1 MKQPSPETFMHRH
14 SSLKKSLW
22 HLSRSLRALA
32 LAGLAGVAAL
42 AAPLSVM
49 AEVPLDQLVRIV
61 AEGGNSFT
69 RTFNPFSPTARWV
82 SARTMYEPTM
92 IQNYATGQLDPW
104 LATGYE
110 WSADALTLTL
120 TLRDDVKWSDGEPF
134 SADDVAFTFN
144 LMKDNPG
151 LIGPAA
157 GAFGQYLSAVEA
169 VDAKTVQFTFS
180 TAYTPGLYAIVDQ
193 FIVPEHVWKDV
204 ADPVTFENSEPVGT
218 GPFTTI
224 DAFGTDRYQVTQN
237 PNYWQPL
244 NIEGVFVQGFNGN
257 DQVSAAVLSG
267 NIDWGGLVPDPDT
280 TFVALDPEHFGY
292 WWPRTSVVMLLANT
306 TEGALGDTTV
316 RKAMSL
322 ALDRQRMINTG
333 VWGKS
338 VPGNATG
345 LPEGPFKD
353 WIDPAVVEA
362 GASWVN
368 IDPDAANKML
378 DDAGYA
384 RGPDGI
390 RVDKD
395 GQPMAYDII
404 VPSGWNDWV
413 SASQIV
419 AENLADI
426 GINVTLR
433 TTTADSWTNSTFTG
447 QFDLSLGT
455 AQRTATPFE
464 FYRNNM
470 ATASVQPVGT
480 ASPNNQQRYGDPA
493 VDELLAKFAAST
505 DASEQKA
512 IIAELEGM
520 FSEAAPAIPL
530 YEQPD
535 WGLYNTTR
543 FTGFPNAENAYAP
556 LSLQMTNGPLLV
568 WPKLERRAE

>member
-1 MKQPSPETFMHRH
+1 M
-14 SSLKKSLW
+14 
-22 HLSRSLRALA
+22 SRSLRALA

-42 AAPLSVM
+42 SAPLPAM

-82 SARTMYEPTM
+82 STRTMYEPTM

-110 WSADALTLTL
+110 WSADALSLTL
-120 TLRDDVKWSDGEPF
+120 TLRDDVKWSDGEAF
-134 SADDVAFTFN
+134 TAADVAFTFN

-169 VDAKTVQFTFS
+169 VDDTTVKFTFS
-180 TAYTPGLYAIVDQ
+180 TTYTPGLYAIVDQ

-224 DAFGTDRYQVTQN
+224 DAFGTDRYQVTKN

-306 TEGALGDTTV
+306 TDGALGDTTV

-368 IDPDAANKML
+368 IDPDAANKLL

-384 RGPDGI
+384 RGADGI

-426 GINVTLR
+426 GMDVTLR

-470 ATASVQPVGT
+470 ATSSVQPVGT

-505 DASEQKA
+505 DAAEQKS
-512 IIAELEGM
+512 IIAQLEGM
-520 FSEAAPAIPL
+520 FNEAAPAIPL

>member
-1 MKQPSPETFMHRH
+1 MHRH
-14 SSLKKSLW
+14 TSSKKTPW
-22 HLSRSLRALA
+22 TLSRGLRALA
-32 LAGLAGVAAL
+32 FAGLAGTAAL
-42 AAPLSVM
+42 TAPLPAF

-82 SARTMYEPTM
+82 STRTMYEPTM

-110 WSADALTLTL
+110 WSADALSLTL
-120 TLRDDVKWSDGEPF
+120 TLRDDVKWSDGEAF
-134 SADDVAFTFN
+134 TAADVAFTFN

-169 VDAKTVQFTFS
+169 VDDTTVKFTFS
-180 TAYTPGLYAIVDQ
+180 TTYTPGLYAIVDQ
-193 FIVPEHVWKDV
+193 FIVPEHVWKDI

-280 TFVALDPEHFGY
+280 TFVALDPENFGY

-306 TEGALGDTTV
+306 TDGALGDTTV

-368 IDPDAANKML
+368 IDPDAANKLL
-378 DDAGYA
+378 DDAGYT
-384 RGPDGI
+384 RGADGI

-426 GINVTLR
+426 GMDVTLR

-470 ATASVQPVGT
+470 ATSSVQPVGT

-505 DASEQKA
+505 DAAEQKT
-512 IIAELEGM
+512 IIAQLEGM
-520 FSEAAPAIPL
+520 FNEAAPAIPL

-568 WPKLERRAE
+568 WPKLKRRAE

>member
-1 MKQPSPETFMHRH
+1 MHRH
-14 SSLKKSLW
+14 TSSKKTPW
-22 HLSRSLRALA
+22 TLSRGLRALA
-32 LAGLAGVAAL
+32 LAGLAGTAAL
-42 AAPLSVM
+42 TAPLPAF

-82 SARTMYEPTM
+82 STRTMYEPTM

-120 TLRDDVKWSDGEPF
+120 TLRDDVKWSDGEAF
-134 SADDVAFTFN
+134 TADDVAFTFN

-169 VDAKTVQFTFS
+169 VDDTTVKFTFS
-180 TAYTPGLYAIVDQ
+180 TTYTPGLYAIVDQ
-193 FIVPEHVWKDV
+193 FIVPEHVWKDI

-362 GASWVN
+362 GSSWVN
-368 IDPDAANKML
+368 IDPDAANKLL
-378 DDAGYA
+378 DDAGYT
-384 RGPDGI
+384 RGGDGI

-426 GINVTLR
+426 GMDVTLR

-470 ATASVQPVGT
+470 ATSSVQPVGT

-505 DASEQKA
+505 DATEQKA
-512 IIAELEGM
+512 IIAQLEGM
-520 FSEAAPAIPL
+520 FNEAAPAIPL

-535 WGLYNTTR
+535 WGLYNTNR

>member
-1 MKQPSPETFMHRH
+1 MHRH
-14 SSLKKSLW
+14 TSSKKTPW
-22 HLSRSLRALA
+22 TLSRGLRALA
-32 LAGLAGVAAL
+32 FAGLAGTAAL
-42 AAPLSVM
+42 TAPLPAF

-82 SARTMYEPTM
+82 STRTMYEPTM

-120 TLRDDVKWSDGEPF
+120 TLRDDVKWSDGEAF
-134 SADDVAFTFN
+134 SADDVVFTFN

-169 VDAKTVQFTFS
+169 VDATTVKFTFS
-180 TAYTPGLYAIVDQ
+180 TTYTPGLYAIVDQ
-193 FIVPEHVWKDV
+193 FIVPEHVWKDI

-306 TEGALGDTTV
+306 TDGALGDTTV

-368 IDPDAANKML
+368 IDPDAANKLL
-378 DDAGYA
+378 DDAGYT
-384 RGPDGI
+384 RGADGI

-426 GINVTLR
+426 GMDVTLR

-470 ATASVQPVGT
+470 ATSSVQPVGT

-505 DASEQKA
+505 DATEQKT
-512 IIAELEGM
+512 IIAQLEGM
-520 FSEAAPAIPL
+520 FNEAAPAIPL

>member
-1 MKQPSPETFMHRH
+1 MHRH
-14 SSLKKSLW
+14 TSSKKTPW
-22 HLSRSLRALA
+22 TLSRGLRALA
-32 LAGLAGVAAL
+32 FAGLAGTAAL
-42 AAPLSVM
+42 TAPLPAF

-82 SARTMYEPTM
+82 STRTMYEPTM

-110 WSADALTLTL
+110 WSADALSLTL
-120 TLRDDVKWSDGEPF
+120 TLRDDVKWSDGEAF
-134 SADDVAFTFN
+134 TAADVAFTFN

-169 VDAKTVQFTFS
+169 VDDTTVKFTFS
-180 TAYTPGLYAIVDQ
+180 TTYTPGLYAIVDQ
-193 FIVPEHVWKDV
+193 FIVPEHVWKDI

-280 TFVALDPEHFGY
+280 TFVALDPENFGY

-306 TEGALGDTTV
+306 TDGALGDTTV

-368 IDPDAANKML
+368 IDPDAANKLL
-378 DDAGYA
+378 DDAGYT
-384 RGPDGI
+384 RGADGI

-426 GINVTLR
+426 GMDVTLR

-470 ATASVQPVGT
+470 ATSSVQPVGT

-505 DASEQKA
+505 DAAEQKT
-512 IIAELEGM
+512 IIAQLEGM
-520 FSEAAPAIPL
+520 FNEAAPAIPL

>member
-1 MKQPSPETFMHRH
+1 MHRH
-14 SSLKKSLW
+14 TSLKKSPW
-22 HLSRSLRALA
+22 HLSRGLRALA

-42 AAPLSVM
+42 SAPLLAM

-82 SARTMYEPTM
+82 STRTMYEPTM

-120 TLRDDVKWSDGEPF
+120 ALRDDVKWSDGEAF
-134 SADDVAFTFN
+134 TAADVAFTFN
-144 LMKDNPG
+144 LMKENPG

-169 VDAKTVQFTFS
+169 VDDTTVKFTFS
-180 TAYTPGLYAIVDQ
+180 TTYTPGLYAIVDQ

-306 TEGALGDTTV
+306 TDGALGDTTV

-368 IDPDAANKML
+368 IDPDAANKLL

-384 RGPDGI
+384 RGADGI

-426 GINVTLR
+426 GMDVTLR

-470 ATASVQPVGT
+470 ATSSVQPVGT

-505 DASEQKA
+505 DAAEQKS
-512 IIAELEGM
+512 IIAQLEGM
-520 FSEAAPAIPL
+520 FNEAAPAIPL

-543 FTGFPNAENAYAP
+543 FTGFPNAGNAYAP

>member
-1 MKQPSPETFMHRH
+1 M
-14 SSLKKSLW
+14 
-22 HLSRSLRALA
+22 
-32 LAGLAGVAAL
+32 
-42 AAPLSVM
+42 
-49 AEVPLDQLVRIV
+49 
-61 AEGGNSFT
+61 
-69 RTFNPFSPTARWV
+69 
-82 SARTMYEPTM
+82 
-92 IQNYATGQLDPW
+92 
-104 LATGYE
+104 
-110 WSADALTLTL
+110 
-120 TLRDDVKWSDGEPF
+120 
-134 SADDVAFTFN
+134 
-144 LMKDNPG
+144 
-151 LIGPAA
+151 
-157 GAFGQYLSAVEA
+157 
-169 VDAKTVQFTFS
+169 
-180 TAYTPGLYAIVDQ
+180 
-193 FIVPEHVWKDV
+193 
-204 ADPVTFENSEPVGT
+204 
-218 GPFTTI
+218 
-224 DAFGTDRYQVTQN
+224 TQN

-257 DQVSAAVLSG
+257 DQVSAAVLAG

-306 TEGALGDTTV
+306 TEGALGDSTV

-345 LPEGPFKD
+345 LPEAPFKD

-390 RVDKD
+390 RLDKD
-395 GQPMAYDII
+395 GQPMSYDII

-426 GINVTLR
+426 GIDVTLR

-470 ATASVQPVGT
+470 ATSSVQPVGT

-493 VDELLAKFAAST
+493 VDELLAKFAGST
-505 DASEQKA
+505 DAAEQKA
-512 IIAELEGM
+512 IIAELQAM

-535 WGLYNTTR
+535 WGLYNTRR
-543 FTGFPNAENAYAP
+543 FTGFPNEENAYAP

>member
-1 MKQPSPETFMHRH
+1 MHRH
-14 SSLKKSLW
+14 TSSKKTPW
-22 HLSRSLRALA
+22 TLSRGLRALA
-32 LAGLAGVAAL
+32 LAGLAGTAAL
-42 AAPLSVM
+42 TAPLPAF

-82 SARTMYEPTM
+82 STRTMYEPTM

-120 TLRDDVKWSDGEPF
+120 TLRDDVKWSDGEAF
-134 SADDVAFTFN
+134 TAGDVAFTFN

-169 VDAKTVQFTFS
+169 VDDTTVKFTFS
-180 TAYTPGLYAIVDQ
+180 TTYTPGLYAIVDQ
-193 FIVPEHVWKDV
+193 FIVPEHVWKDI

-362 GASWVN
+362 GSSWVN
-368 IDPDAANKML
+368 IDPDAANKLL
-378 DDAGYA
+378 DDAGYT
-384 RGPDGI
+384 RGGDGI

-426 GINVTLR
+426 GMDVTLR

-470 ATASVQPVGT
+470 ATSSVQPVGT

-505 DASEQKA
+505 DATEQKA
-512 IIAELEGM
+512 IIAQLEGM
-520 FSEAAPAIPL
+520 FNEAAPTIPL

-535 WGLYNTTR
+535 WGLYNTNR

>member
-1 MKQPSPETFMHRH
+1 MHRR
-14 SSLKKSLW
+14 SSLKKSPW

-42 AAPLSVM
+42 SAPLPAM

-82 SARTMYEPTM
+82 STRTMYEPTM

-110 WSADALTLTL
+110 WSADALSLTL
-120 TLRDDVKWSDGEPF
+120 TLRDDVKWSDGEAF
-134 SADDVAFTFN
+134 TAADVAFTFN

-169 VDAKTVQFTFS
+169 VDDTTVKFTFS
-180 TAYTPGLYAIVDQ
+180 TTYTPGLYAIVDQ

-224 DAFGTDRYQVTQN
+224 DAFGTDRYQVTKN

-306 TEGALGDTTV
+306 TDGALGDTTV

-368 IDPDAANKML
+368 IDPDAANKLL

-384 RGPDGI
+384 RGADGI

-426 GINVTLR
+426 GMDVTLR

-470 ATASVQPVGT
+470 ATSSVQPVGT

-505 DASEQKA
+505 DAAEQKA
-512 IIAELEGM
+512 IIAQLEGM
-520 FSEAAPAIPL
+520 FNDAAPAIPL

>member
-1 MKQPSPETFMHRH
+1 MHRH
-14 SSLKKSLW
+14 ESSKKTPRI
-22 HLSRSLRALA
+22 LSRGLRALA
-32 LAGLAGVAAL
+32 FAGLAGTAAL
-42 AAPLSVM
+42 TAPLPAF

-82 SARTMYEPTM
+82 STRTMYEPTM

-120 TLRDDVKWSDGEPF
+120 ALRDDVKWSDGEAF

-144 LMKDNPG
+144 LMKANPG

-169 VDAKTVQFTFS
+169 VDAKTVKFTFS

-306 TEGALGDTTV
+306 TEGAFGDTTV

-362 GASWVN
+362 GASWIN

-378 DDAGYA
+378 DDAGYT

-426 GINVTLR
+426 GMDVTLR

-470 ATASVQPVGT
+470 ATSSVQPVGT

-505 DASEQKA
+505 DAAEQKT
-512 IIAELEGM
+512 IIAQLEGM
-520 FSEAAPAIPL
+520 FNEAAPAIPL

-543 FTGFPNAENAYAP
+543 FTGFPNEENAYAP

-568 WPKLERRAE
+568 WPKLERRAD

>member
-1 MKQPSPETFMHRH
+1 M
-14 SSLKKSLW
+14 
-22 HLSRSLRALA
+22 SRGLRALA
-32 LAGLAGVAAL
+32 FAGLAGTAAL
-42 AAPLSVM
+42 TAPLPAF

-82 SARTMYEPTM
+82 STRTMYEPTM

-120 TLRDDVKWSDGEPF
+120 TLRDDVKWSDGEAF
-134 SADDVAFTFN
+134 TAGDVAFTFN

-169 VDAKTVQFTFS
+169 VDDTTVEFTFS
-180 TAYTPGLYAIVDQ
+180 TTYTPGLYAIVDQ
-193 FIVPEHVWKDV
+193 FIVPEHVWKNI

-280 TFVALDPEHFGY
+280 TFVALDPENFGY

-306 TEGALGDTTV
+306 TDGALGDTTV

-368 IDPDAANKML
+368 IDPDAANKLL
-378 DDAGYA
+378 DDAGYV
-384 RGPDGI
+384 RGADGI

-426 GINVTLR
+426 GMDVTLR

-470 ATASVQPVGT
+470 ATSSVQPVGT

-505 DASEQKA
+505 DAAEQKS
-512 IIAELEGM
+512 IIAQLEGM
-520 FSEAAPAIPL
+520 FNEAAPAIPL